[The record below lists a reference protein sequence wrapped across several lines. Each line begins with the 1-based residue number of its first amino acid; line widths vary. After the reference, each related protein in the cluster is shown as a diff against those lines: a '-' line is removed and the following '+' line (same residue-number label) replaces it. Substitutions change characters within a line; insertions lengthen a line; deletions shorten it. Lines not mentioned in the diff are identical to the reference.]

1 MQKKQGTTIAQA
13 QESSDPSQQP
23 SRPSISPQSPI
34 MTITIAWA
42 LQGGVIVSSFIL
54 VIGCWLLLFSS
65 PHQLSAH
72 DLQTFPHTI
81 AQVWTGLLMLQ
92 PQAVIA
98 LGLLLLI
105 ATPVI
110 RVAVS
115 LLAFALEHDWLYV
128 VITFLVLA
136 ILIIS
141 FLLGKSGA

>member
-1 MQKKQGTTIAQA
+1 MQKKQQTTVATT
-13 QESSDPSQQP
+13 QESQSHFQQ
-23 SRPSISPQSPI
+23 RPRAVRDPI
-34 MTITIAWA
+34 MTTIIAWA
-42 LQGGVIVSSFIL
+42 LQGGVIVSSLIL
-54 VIGCWLLLFSS
+54 IIGWILLLAS
-65 PHQLSAH
+65 PEKLSAH
-72 DLQTFPHTI
+72 ILQTFPHTVT
-81 AQVWTGLLMLQ
+81 QVWAGLLILQ

-128 VITFLVLA
+128 VITFLVLM

-141 FLLGKSGA
+141 FLLGKGGA

>member
-1 MQKKQGTTIAQA
+1 MQKKQQTTVATT
-13 QESSDPSQQP
+13 QENPANFQP
-23 SRPSISPQSPI
+23 HPRPTQDPI
-34 MTITIAWA
+34 MTTIIAWA
-42 LQGGVIVSSFIL
+42 LQGGVIVSSL
-54 VIGCWLLLFSS
+54 VLIIGWLLLLAS
-65 PHQLSAH
+65 PEKLSTH
-72 DLQTFPHTI
+72 MLQTFPHTV
-81 AQVWTGLLMLQ
+81 AQVWAGLLILQ

-128 VITFLVLA
+128 VITFLVLM

-141 FLLGKSGA
+141 FLLGKGGA